1 MVAAS
6 LNTLSLVAHSVT
18 LACQQLLA
26 SLAPAARAKTEKDS
40 AGQVRQLRHN
50 PRPNVARYEQAPGG
64 TRTWP
69 SVLGMACG
77 GAAAVAIATSGKR
90 RTGRRWRPA
99 AHNTW
104 QGAKREAA
112 RDLYVRVLCQ
122 SVQTVA
128 GRGAILGL
136 KQVQNDD
143 GAFHTPGLP
152 IEIPV
157 LLDNDEAEEFLEFHE
172 HGSWTRPSLC
182 EIRIHSREAGG
193 PEAELLIADECRLP
207 ESDDGLLRAEAAAE
221 GERLACCRAGE
232 AFAMAMRLQVP
243 VLLSTQFLL
252 RGAKRA
258 VDRLRAERIKAD
270 RDCDA
275 SLQYL
280 SAALGGPQPSRSR
293 IGELIGAIKPFAWYW
308 SEHRRGGS
316 LAKASLREFEELY
329 QDLSEST
336 ATFG

>member
-77 GAAAVAIATSGKR
+77 GAAAVAILASGKR
-90 RTGRRWRPA
+90 RAGRRRRPA
-99 AHNTW
+99 AQNT
-104 QGAKREAA
+104 AA

-136 KQVQNDD
+136 KQVQDDD

-157 LLDNDEAEEFLEFHE
+157 LLDSGEAEVFLESQE
-172 HGSWTRPSLC
+172 HGSWAPPSPRSPR
-182 EIRIHSREAGG
+182 EVRVHSPRAGG
-193 PEAELLIADECRLP
+193 PEVELLFADEQRLP
-207 ESDDGLLRAEAAAE
+207 ESDDGLEAAAD
-221 GERLACCRAGE
+221 GERLAGCRAGE
-232 AFAMAMRLQVP
+232 AFATAMQLQVP

>member
-6 LNTLSLVAHSVT
+6 LNTLSLVAHSVS
-18 LACQQLLA
+18 LICQQLLA
-26 SLAPAARAKTEKDS
+26 SLAPAARARDKNAS
-40 AGQVRQLRHN
+40 HVGQFHRKL
-50 PRPNVARYEQAPGG
+50 RPNVARHVQAPGG
-64 TRTWP
+64 TSTWP

-77 GAAAVAIATSGKR
+77 GAAAVAILASGKR
-90 RTGRRWRPA
+90 RAGRRRRPA
-99 AHNTW
+99 AQNT
-104 QGAKREAA
+104 AA

-136 KQVQNDD
+136 KQVQDDD

-157 LLDNDEAEEFLEFHE
+157 LLDSGEAEVFLESQE
-172 HGSWTRPSLC
+172 HGSWAPPSPRSPR
-182 EIRIHSREAGG
+182 EVRVHSPRAGG
-193 PEAELLIADECRLP
+193 PEVELLFADEERLP
-207 ESDDGLLRAEAAAE
+207 ESDDGLEAAAD
-221 GERLACCRAGE
+221 GERLAGCRAGE
-232 AFAMAMRLQVP
+232 AFATAMQLQVP

-293 IGELIGAIKPFAWYW
+293 IGELIGAVKPFARYW
-308 SEHRRGGS
+308 SEPRHGGS
-316 LAKASLREFEELY
+316 SAKASFREFEELY
-329 QDLSEST
+329 QDLSKG
-336 ATFG
+336 AAALR

>member
-6 LNTLSLVAHSVT
+6 LNTLSLVAHSVS
-18 LACQQLLA
+18 LICQQLLA
-26 SLAPAARAKTEKDS
+26 SLAPAARARDKNAS
-40 AGQVRQLRHN
+40 HVGQFHRKL
-50 PRPNVARYEQAPGG
+50 RPNVARHVQAPGG
-64 TRTWP
+64 TSTWP

-77 GAAAVAIATSGKR
+77 GAAAVAILASGKR
-90 RTGRRWRPA
+90 RAGRRRRPA
-99 AHNTW
+99 AQNT
-104 QGAKREAA
+104 AA

-293 IGELIGAIKPFAWYW
+293 IGELIGAVKPFARYW
-308 SEHRRGGS
+308 SEPRHGGS
-316 LAKASLREFEELY
+316 SAKASFREFEELY
-329 QDLSEST
+329 QDLSKG
-336 ATFG
+336 AAALR

>member
-1 MVAAS
+1 M
-6 LNTLSLVAHSVT
+6 
-18 LACQQLLA
+18 
-26 SLAPAARAKTEKDS
+26 
-40 AGQVRQLRHN
+40 
-50 PRPNVARYEQAPGG
+50 
-64 TRTWP
+64 
-69 SVLGMACG
+69 
-77 GAAAVAIATSGKR
+77 
-90 RTGRRWRPA
+90 
-99 AHNTW
+99 
-104 QGAKREAA
+104 
-112 RDLYVRVLCQ
+112 
-122 SVQTVA
+122 VA

-252 RGAKRA
+252 RGAKEA
-258 VDRLRAERIKAD
+258 VDRLQAEKICEGD
-270 RDCDA
+270 SDCNA
-275 SLQYL
+275 SLLYL
-280 SAALGGPQPSRSR
+280 SAALGGPPPSRSR
-293 IGELIGAIKPFAWYW
+293 IGELIGAVKPFARYW
-308 SEHRRGGS
+308 SEPRHGGS
-316 LAKASLREFEELY
+316 SAKASFREFEELY
-329 QDLSEST
+329 QDLSKG
-336 ATFG
+336 AAALR